1 MAVGKYPTFQD
12 KYGQLAP
19 QDPTYEQNKSPEM
32 APAQPQAPQE
42 KPNPWAAIQ
51 KPDVQMEPQ
60 QVELAPRQWEYTG
73 K

>member
-19 QDPTYEQNKSPEM
+19 QDPTFEQNKAPEEM
-32 APAQPQAPQE
+32 QAPQE
-42 KPNPWAAIQ
+42 MPQQNPWAAIQ
-51 KPDVQMEPQ
+51 KPQMQMEPQ